1 VPNQPKTP
9 VRSFRIPDDIY
20 VPAHEKAKAE
30 GDNLADIVKDA
41 LLEYVGDDYDSS
53 DRAN

>member
-9 VRSFRIPDDIY
+9 VRSFRIPDTIY
-20 VPAHEKAKAE
+20 LPAKAKAQAE
-30 GDNLADIVKDA
+30 GDNLTDIVKDA